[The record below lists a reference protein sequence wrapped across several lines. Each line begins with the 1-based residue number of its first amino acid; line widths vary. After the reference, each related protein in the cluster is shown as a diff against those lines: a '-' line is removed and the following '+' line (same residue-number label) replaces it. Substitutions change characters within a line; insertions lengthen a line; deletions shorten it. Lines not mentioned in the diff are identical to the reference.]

1 MARLF
6 VPVAAFVA
14 GLMLAACSNGGGAPS
29 SDAPASG
36 AGRSVTPAATS
47 TSAPSTVPVEPTAQ
61 PPVLGGTPR
70 FTKLA
75 APPVVGTGI
84 NGMTVV
90 DGCPVMRDPP
100 CPDKPVPASLSVLE
114 SSTGAVITTVDSDAS
129 GHFSI
134 AVKPGQ
140 YLLRLA
146 NTAGTLPRQANPA
159 KVTVESGHYTTVTVR
174 LDSGMR

>member
-6 VPVAAFVA
+6 APVAAFVA

-29 SDAPASG
+29 SDAPASS
-36 AGRSVTPAATS
+36 AGRSVTPAAAS
-47 TSAPSTVPVEPTAQ
+47 TSAPSTAPVEPTAQ
-61 PPVLGGTPR
+61 PPVSGGTPR
-70 FTKLA
+70 FTKPA
-75 APPVVGTGI
+75 APPVGTGI
-84 NGMTVV
+84 NGTTVV
-90 DGCPVMRDPP
+90 DGCSVMRDPP
-100 CPDKPVPASLSVLE
+100 CPDKPVPARLSVLE
-114 SSTGAVITTVDSDAS
+114 STTGAVFTTVDSDAN

-146 NTAGTLPRQANPA
+146 NTAGALPRQASPA

>member
-14 GLMLAACSNGGGAPS
+14 GLMLAACSNGVGAPS

-36 AGRSVTPAATS
+36 AGRSMTSAATS
-47 TSAPSTVPVEPTAQ
+47 TSDPSTAPVEPTAQ
-61 PPVLGGTPR
+61 PPVPGGTPR
-70 FTKLA
+70 STKLA
-75 APPVVGTGI
+75 APPVGTGI
-84 NGMTVV
+84 NGTTVV

-100 CPDKPVPASLSVLE
+100 CPDKPVPARLSVLE
-114 SSTGAVITTVDSDAS
+114 SSTGAVIATVDSDAN

-134 AVKPGQ
+134 ALKPGQ

-146 NTAGTLPRQANPA
+146 NTAGALPRQASPA
-159 KVTVESGHYTTVTVR
+159 KVTVETGHYTTVTVR